1 MIRLLSKMG
10 GNINEQSKE
19 TGQTALSFAVE
30 KKLIENINALLDA
43 GADTNIPH
51 KGGYTPLFQAVS
63 GAKDLNIIRAL
74 IDAGAD
80 KEFMGPHGYYAVDYM
95 KDSRNQHS
103 LDSNDLAIAIDLL
116 TLQ

>member
-1 MIRLLSKMG
+1 MC
-10 GNINEQSKE
+10 
-19 TGQTALSFAVE
+19 
-30 KKLIENINALLDA
+30 
-43 GADTNIPH
+43 
-51 KGGYTPLFQAVS
+51 GYTPLFQAVS